1 MSKKKVFFILSS
13 LRAGGAERV
22 FWLISQN
29 FDKQNYDVSLVV
41 LDTRKPFF
49 PVDVNGLHVI
59 QMNSEKAS
67 RSFFKLHCL
76 IKKEKPDAIFT
87 TGGQIN
93 FLIALVSLFVDV
105 PRFIARETNLIET
118 QREFVGLKEKFWG
131 NFTKLAYKKIHLS
144 ICQSIEIKESLIR
157 NKNLN
162 PDSLIIIPNPVI
174 PTKVIKYSDV
184 SAKKRLIVVA
194 RLTEQKGHS
203 RLLEIFKELPK
214 DYYLTIAGDGNLK
227 QSIADQIKLLNIQD
241 RVTMLGQVPN
251 IVDVIAQHDLM
262 VLPSFTEGFPNV
274 VIESLSVGVPV
285 VSFAVSGIASIIK
298 NDFNGF
304 IVPQNDLAKYKE
316 SILKCFAKSWNSE
329 VLKSDVNAR
338 FGISAVVKQYEAL
351 VA

>member
-1 MSKKKVFFILSS
+1 MSKKKVFFVLSS

-22 FWLISQN
+22 FWLISQH

-49 PVDVNGLHVI
+49 SVNVQGLNVI
-59 QMNSEKAS
+59 QLNCEKS
-67 RSFFKLHCL
+67 SKSFLKVYRL
-76 IKKEKPDAIFT
+76 IKNERPDAIFT

-93 FLIALVSLFVDV
+93 FIIALVSLFVNI

-118 QREFVGLKEKFWG
+118 QREFVGVKERFWG
-131 NFTKLAYKKIHLS
+131 NFTKLAYKKIDLS

-157 NKNLN
+157 NKNLD
-162 PDSLIIIPNPVI
+162 PESLIIIPNPVVQ
-174 PTKVIKYSDV
+174 TAVIKHPEV
-184 SAKKRLIVVA
+184 STKKRLIVVA

-203 RLLEIFKELPK
+203 RLLDIFKDLPN
-214 DYYLTIAGDGNLK
+214 DYHLTIAGDGNLK
-227 QSIADQIKLLNIQD
+227 QAIADQINQFNLQD
-241 RVTMLGQVPN
+241 RVIMLGQVSN
-251 IVDVIAQHDLM
+251 IVEVIAQHDLM
-262 VLPSFTEGFPNV
+262 VLPSYTEGFPNV
-274 VIESLSVGVPV
+274 VIEALSVGVPV

-298 NDFNGF
+298 NDFNGY